1 MMNQKILYDWMEH
14 PECLDRDT
22 LYELRTLL
30 ARYPYFQTVR
40 LLYLKN
46 LFLLH
51 DVSFG
56 EELRRS
62 ALYISDRRVL
72 LELVEGISR
81 GLGAIEKQGE
91 VEIGANVDRTLSLI
105 DAFLDSL
112 PEEEKISEPLVA
124 PEITTDYVAY
134 LMKEE
139 AQPDVQQGMFS
150 KLQGQ
155 ELIDTFLDK
164 SEKEPLTLLR
174 LEEPV
179 ALDKRDEQIVNEET
193 DEILDDESYF
203 TETLAKIYIKQQR
216 YSKALEIIRKLNLNY
231 PKKNAYFADQ
241 IRFLEKLIINTKS
254 K

>member
-81 GLGAIEKQGE
+81 GLGAMEKQGE

-134 LMKEE
+134 LMK
-139 AQPDVQQGMFS
+139 S
-150 KLQGQ
+150 
-155 ELIDTFLDK
+155 
-164 SEKEPLTLLR
+164 R
-174 LEEPV
+174 
-179 ALDKRDEQIVNEET
+179 R
-193 DEILDDESYF
+193 
-203 TETLAKIYIKQQR
+203 
-216 YSKALEIIRKLNLNY
+216 
-231 PKKNAYFADQ
+231 
-241 IRFLEKLIINTKS
+241 
-254 K
+254 